1 MRSIESPMIKGM
13 KGIKMDIEAMIEHG
27 GNSGLAALFL
37 DYHSTHRPHD
47 GTTWFRDP
55 DYAGPCEAIN
65 PDQID
70 ELTDAIQ
77 DFIANVISSILDA
90 GSERDAVN
98 ESDDL
103 RDAIAN
109 ELKGWEAR

>member
-1 MRSIESPMIKGM
+1 MTNTDQYIET
-13 KGIKMDIEAMIEHG
+13 G
-27 GNSGLAALFL
+27 GNAALAALFL
-37 DYHSTHRPHD
+37 DYHSTHRADGAHRLHD
-47 GTTWFRDP
+47 GTAWFRDP

-65 PDQID
+65 PDQIN

-98 ESDDL
+98 ENDDL
-103 RDAIAN
+103 HAAIWA
-109 ELKGWEAR
+109 ELKGWVSPTKGDMR